1 MKTENTLLLVKPDGH
16 KFATSILEYIEARGL
31 KVQARGEVRAGRD
44 AVLRHL
50 AKDDRWCLVQGLRA
64 LGYPSD
70 EDGPD
75 NRRRALQFGREMILE
90 RQLVYYMS
98 FGMMHYAVLNGENA
112 VAALSAVVGATEPC
126 RAEVGTIRNMW
137 RTVPQLG
144 QGGVLPSHDVPLE
157 LVHDSYALARAQH
170 RALWNVVHAPENVAE
185 AKREA
190 HIWLPTT
197 VASGF
202 FPLT

>member
-16 KFATSILEYIEARGL
+16 RFTTSILAYVEERGL
-31 KVQARGEVRAGRD
+31 KVQAHGDVRPGRD

-50 AKDDRWCLVQGLRA
+50 AKDDGWCLIQGLRA
-64 LGYPSD
+64 LGYPQD

-75 NRRRALQFGREMILE
+75 NRRRAIQYGREMILE

-98 FGMMHYAVLNGENA
+98 HSMMHYAVLTAENA
-112 VAALSAVVGATEPC
+112 VTALSALVGATEPC
-126 RAEVGTIRNMW
+126 RAELGTIRNMW

-144 QGGVLPSHDVPLE
+144 YKGILPSHDVPHE
-157 LVHDSYALARAQH
+157 LVHDSYQLAHAQQ
-170 RALWNVVHAPENVAE
+170 RALWNVVHAPVNAAE

-190 HIWLPTT
+190 HIWLPVT
-197 VASGF
+197 VAGGF